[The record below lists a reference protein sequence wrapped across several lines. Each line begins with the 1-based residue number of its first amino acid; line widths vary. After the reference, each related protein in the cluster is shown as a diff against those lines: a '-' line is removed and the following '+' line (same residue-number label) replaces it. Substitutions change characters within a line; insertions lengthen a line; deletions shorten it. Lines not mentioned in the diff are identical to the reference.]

1 LLIEHCSLLIEHPR
15 PPPPQQSGKNFDA
28 IFSGKSL
35 YLIMPWNGCFDAGS
49 RLNIYIMLVSVP
61 NEENAH

>member
-1 LLIEHCSLLIEHPR
+1 MNAVC
-15 PPPPQQSGKNFDA
+15 SGKNFDD

-49 RLNIYIMLVSVP
+49 RLDIYIVFFSVS